1 MRTLKPLE
9 TIYWLRLALGITAAL
24 ICVGYGLVS
33 GTISTNLIL
42 NPSVETGETGA
53 ATPHDWV
60 SFGNGTEWN
69 MSYAKTGSGSIR
81 INITNATAE
90 WRGKVGPINEGYTYQ
105 VYGSFTGEV
114 TAGQFFLTV
123 RWSSDLEGLGFIAE
137 SNISILVGSYPQWSR
152 LGDNFAAPKE
162 AKSCEIVFRAVDGSG
177 DLYGDDFEVRR
188 TESWTSFS
196 TGFSI
201 ALIIYL
207 ASYYIIKLKFMN
219 KVEKPRKLITTG
231 IGSYFLAW
239 IVLWILMY
247 TIIAGSP

>member
-42 NPSVETGETGA
+42 NPSVETGA
-53 ATPHDWV
+53 AAPHDWV

-69 MSYAKTGSGSIR
+69 MAYARTGSRSIR

-90 WRGKVGPINEGYTYQ
+90 WKGKVRPINEGYIYQ

-123 RWSSDLEGLGFIAE
+123 RWSSDLEGLGLIAE
-137 SNISILVGSYPQWSR
+137 SNVSIPVGSYPQWSR

-162 AKSCEIVFRAVDGSG
+162 AKSCEIVFWAVDGSG

-188 TESWTSFS
+188 TESWMNFT

-207 ASYYIIKLKFMN
+207 TSYYIIKLKFMN

-231 IGSYFLAW
+231 IGIYFLSW
-239 IVLWILMY
+239 IVFWALLY
-247 TIIAGSP
+247 TIIAAA

>member
-42 NPSVETGETGA
+42 NPSVETGA
-53 ATPHDWV
+53 AVPHEWV

-69 MSYAKTGSGSIR
+69 MAYARTGSGSIR
-81 INITNATAE
+81 INISNATAE
-90 WRGKVGPINEGYTYQ
+90 WIGKVRSINEGYTYQ
-105 VYGSFTGEV
+105 VYGYFTGEV

-123 RWSSDLEGLGFIAE
+123 RWFSDLEGVGFIAE
-137 SNISILVGSYPQWSR
+137 SNVSIPVGSYPQWLR

-188 TESWTSFS
+188 TESWMNFT

-207 ASYYIIKLKFMN
+207 TSYYVIKLKFMN

-231 IGSYFLAW
+231 IGIYFLSW
-239 IVLWILMY
+239 IVFWALLY
-247 TIIAGSP
+247 TIIAAA